1 VPKGRILVADASPRF
16 LERTREIL
24 EAAGY
29 DMIPAADGDA
39 ARAHAETGRADA
51 VLAAVSLPRVSGYDL
66 CRVVKKMDPTVPV
79 VLLFDKGEP
88 RQASKVWQAGAE
100 NFLVRPLKQS
110 ELLFAVRD
118 MLAMA
123 NLLKQRASLRIERD
137 QLNAGG
143 GGTSQLDT
151 RNRFYQFE
159 FFKKVIAIEIKRA
172 RRYRYPLSLLLVG
185 LDGGAVR
192 GGSNGASRG
201 LADAV
206 RQSIRDIDIPVTFS
220 TDSLLVVMPHTDKKG
235 AVIVGERI
243 RSQVRG
249 RAAHATASVA
259 IVSTDGLPRYT
270 FAALLQA
277 AAKGL
282 QSAHRAGG
290 DRVVTL

>member
-1 VPKGRILVADASPRF
+1 MTVPKGRILVADASTRF

-24 EAAGY
+24 ESSGY

-137 QLNAGG
+137 SLNAG

-172 RRYRYPLSLLLVG
+172 RRYRYPLSLLLIG

-192 GGSNGASRG
+192 AGNGASRG

-249 RAAHATASVA
+249 RAANATASVA

>member
-1 VPKGRILVADASPRF
+1 MRKGRILVADASPRF
-16 LERTREIL
+16 LERTGDIL

-39 ARAHAETGRADA
+39 ARAHSETGRADA
-51 VLAAVSLPRVSGYDL
+51 VLAAATLPRFSGYEL
-66 CRVVKKMDPTVPV
+66 CRHVKKRDPTVPV
-79 VLLFDKGEP
+79 VLLFDRGEP
-88 RQASKVWQAGAE
+88 RQASRVWQAGAE

-118 MLAMA
+118 LLAMG
-123 NLLKQRASLRIERD
+123 NLLKQRTSLRLERD
-137 QLNAGG
+137 QLAGRGG
-143 GGTSQLDT
+143 GISQIDT

-172 RRYRYPLSLLLVG
+172 RRYGYPLSLLLVG
-185 LDGGAVR
+185 LDGGGIRA
-192 GGSNGASRG
+192 GNGAARG

-206 RQSIRDIDIPVTFS
+206 RNSVRDIDIPVTFS

-235 AVIVGERI
+235 AVVVGERI
-243 RSQVRG
+243 RSQLRG
-249 RAAHATASVA
+249 RAANASASVA
-259 IVSTDGLPRYT
+259 IVTTDGLPRYT

-277 AAKGL
+277 AVKGL

-290 DRVVTL
+290 NRVVTL

>member
-1 VPKGRILVADASPRF
+1 VPKGRILVADASTRF
-16 LERTREIL
+16 LERTRDIL

-39 ARAHAETGRADA
+39 ARAHSETGRADA
-51 VLAAVSLPRVSGYDL
+51 VLAAVTLPRLSGYDL
-66 CRVVKKMDPTVPV
+66 CRHVKKLDPTVPV

-118 MLAMA
+118 MLAMS

-137 QLNAGG
+137 SLTNGG
-143 GGTSQLDT
+143 ATGSQLDT
-151 RNRFYQFE
+151 RNRMYQFE

-172 RRYRYPLSLLLVG
+172 RRYRYPLSMLLVG
-185 LDGGAVR
+185 LDGGAVKA
-192 GGSNGASRG
+192 GNGAARG

-206 RQSIRDIDIPVTFS
+206 RNSVRDIDIPVTFS

-235 AVIVGERI
+235 AVVVGERI

-249 RAAHATASVA
+249 RAANATASVA

>member
-1 VPKGRILVADASPRF
+1 
-16 LERTREIL
+16 
-24 EAAGY
+24 
-29 DMIPAADGDA
+29 MIPAADGDA
-39 ARAHAETGRADA
+39 ARAHSETGRADA
-51 VLAAVSLPRVSGYDL
+51 VLAAVTLPRLSGYDL
-66 CRVVKKMDPTVPV
+66 CRHVKKLDPTVPV

-137 QLNAGG
+137 SLANGGERGG
-143 GGTSQLDT
+143 GSQHDA

-192 GGSNGASRG
+192 AGNGAARG

-206 RQSIRDIDIPVTFS
+206 KNSVRDIDIPVTFS

-249 RAAHATASVA
+249 RAANATASVA

-277 AAKGL
+277 AAKAL

-290 DRVVTL
+290 DRVITL